1 LIKYPKYKYFYALAD
16 FVILCVSFIASEY
29 IAERIFHKRILAD
42 VDLPTTHLINV
53 VFSLFLIFIFQ
64 NNNLYKINIFLSR
77 SSQLVSIIKSFLY
90 GGLILILI
98 SFFLQ
103 LDIVLGSR
111 TVAVT
116 FLILGISAVTFFR
129 VAVFRPLYSYF
140 TKYRLI
146 KRNVLIVGAG
156 KSGKL
161 LAEKILFE
169 NFYGINI
176 LGFIDN
182 NFAAGDFIFGN
193 IRSLGSINDIK
204 HIGQKTK
211 IDEVII
217 ATDDI
222 DYEKLLQIIDY
233 CQTLHLN
240 VKLSSELFR
249 IIPEKIVTESYSGMP
264 LIDLSEKVN
273 KNINLIFKRS
283 LDFFASITG
292 VVLLS
297 PVLLVIASLIKLSS
311 KGDVFYK
318 QVRIGKAGKKFNLYK
333 FRSMFDIPEGDEEHK
348 KKVHEFILN
357 SAVTSKNFTK
367 IINEKRVT
375 SLGKFLRRTSLDEL
389 PQLFN
394 VIKGDMSLVGPRP
407 CLPYEYEMFD
417 EWHKRRHTVLPGCT
431 GVWQINGRGSVSF
444 KDSIILD
451 LYYVNNVTPWLDLQL
466 IFKTFPV
473 MITGKGAK

>member
-1 LIKYPKYKYFYALAD
+1 
-16 FVILCVSFIASEY
+16 
-29 IAERIFHKRILAD
+29 
-42 VDLPTTHLINV
+42 
-53 VFSLFLIFIFQ
+53 
-64 NNNLYKINIFLSR
+64 
-77 SSQLVSIIKSFLY
+77 
-90 GGLILILI
+90 
-98 SFFLQ
+98 

-116 FLILGISAVTFFR
+116 FLILGISAVTFLR
-129 VAVFRPLYSYF
+129 IVIFRPLYSYF
-140 TKYRLI
+140 TRNKLI

-156 KSGKL
+156 KSGQL

-176 LGFIDN
+176 VGFIDN
-182 NFAAGDFIFGN
+182 ESTAGDFIFGN
-193 IRSLGSINDIK
+193 IRSLGAINDIK
-204 HIGQKTK
+204 KVGEKTK

-222 DYEKLLQIIDY
+222 DYEKLLQIIDH
-233 CQTLHLN
+233 CQVLQLN

-273 KNINLIFKRS
+273 KNFNLIFKRCF
-283 LDFFASITG
+283 DFFCSVIG
-292 VVLLS
+292 IILLS
-297 PVLLVIASLIKLSS
+297 PLLAFIALAIKISS
-311 KGDVFYK
+311 KGSVLYR
-318 QVRIGKAGKKFNLYK
+318 QERIGKEGKKFNLYK
-333 FRSMFDIPEGDEEHK
+333 FRSMTDSSEIDEEHRK
-348 KKVHEFILN
+348 RVHEFILSSSDN
-357 SAVTSKNFTK
+357 GKKFTK
-367 IINEKRVT
+367 IINENRIT
-375 SLGKFLRRTSLDEL
+375 TFGKFLRRTSLDEL

-473 MITGKGAK
+473 MVTGKGAK

>member
-1 LIKYPKYKYFYALAD
+1 VIKYPKYKYFYALAD
-16 FVILCVSFIASEY
+16 FLIVCASFVASEY
-29 IAERIFHKRILAD
+29 ISERVFNKRILAE

-53 VFSLFLIFIFQ
+53 VFSLFIIFIFQ

-77 SSQLVSIIKSFLY
+77 STQLVSIIKSFLY
-90 GGLILILI
+90 SGLILILI

-111 TVAVT
+111 TVAIT
-116 FLILGISAVTFFR
+116 FLILGITAVTFAR
-129 VAVFRPLYSYF
+129 VVIFRPLYFYF
-140 TKYRLI
+140 TRNRLI
-146 KRNVLIVGAG
+146 KRNVIIVGAG
-156 KSGKL
+156 KSGKI

-169 NFYGINI
+169 NFYGINV

-182 NFAAGDFIFGN
+182 ESKAGDFIYGN
-193 IRSLGSINDIK
+193 IQSLGVIPDIK
-204 HIGQKTK
+204 DVCQRNKV
-211 IDEVII
+211 DEVII

-233 CQTLHLN
+233 CNLQQLN
-240 VKLSSELFR
+240 VKLSSELFS

-264 LIDLSEKVN
+264 LIDLSEKMN
-273 KNINLIFKRS
+273 KNINLIFKRAF
-283 LDFFASITG
+283 DFIASTLGI
-292 VVLLS
+292 LFLS
-297 PVLLVIASLIKLSS
+297 PLLIFIAILIKLTS
-311 KGDVFYK
+311 KGKILYC
-318 QVRIGKAGKKFNLYK
+318 QERIGKGGKKFNLYK
-333 FRSMFDIPEGDEEHK
+333 FRSMVDMPESEEEHK
-348 KKVHEFILN
+348 KKVHEFIRN
-357 SAVTSKNFTK
+357 SAVSGTQLTK

-375 SLGKFLRRTSLDEL
+375 PLGRFLRRSSIDEL

-407 CLPYEYEMFD
+407 CLPYEYEVFD
-417 EWHKRRHTVLPGCT
+417 EWHKRRHSVLPGCT

-466 IFKTFPV
+466 IFKTLPV

>member
-1 LIKYPKYKYFYALAD
+1 MIKYPKYKYFYALAD
-16 FVILCVSFIASEY
+16 FFMLCASFIASEY
-29 IAERIFHKRILAD
+29 ISESLFHKKILAD
-42 VDLPTTHLINV
+42 VDLPTTHLINIL
-53 VFSLFLIFIFQ
+53 FSLFLVFIFQ

-116 FLILGISAVTFFR
+116 FLILGISSVTFFR
-129 VAVFRPLYSYF
+129 VVVFKPLYSYF
-140 TKYRLI
+140 TKYQLI

-156 KSGKL
+156 KAGKL

-182 NFAAGDFIFGN
+182 ESTVGEFIYGN
-193 IRSLGSINDIK
+193 IQSLGGINDMK
-204 HIGQKTK
+204 NVCTKNK

-233 CQTLHLN
+233 CNKLHLN
-240 VKLSSELFR
+240 VKLSSELFS

-273 KNINLIFKRS
+273 KNINVIFKRGF
-283 LDFFASITG
+283 DFTASSIG
-292 VVLLS
+292 MVLLF
-297 PVLLVIASLIKLSS
+297 PLLFFVALLVKLTS
-311 KGDVFYK
+311 KGKIFYS
-318 QVRIGKAGKKFNLYK
+318 QERIGKGGKKFNLYK
-333 FRSMFDIPEGDEEHK
+333 FRSMVDFPESDDEHK
-348 KKVHEFILN
+348 KKVHEFIRD
-357 SAVTSKNFTK
+357 SAGTGTLLTK
-367 IINEKRVT
+367 VINEKRVT
-375 SLGKFLRRTSLDEL
+375 SLGRFLRRTSIDEL

-407 CLPYEYEMFD
+407 CLPYEYEVFD
-417 EWHKRRHTVLPGCT
+417 EWHKRRHSVLPGCT

-451 LYYVNNVTPWLDLQL
+451 LYYVNNATPWLDLQL
-466 IFKTFPV
+466 IFKTIPV
-473 MITGKGAK
+473 MVTGKGAK

>member
-1 LIKYPKYKYFYALAD
+1 MIKYPKYKYFYALAD
-16 FVILCVSFIASEY
+16 FIIICSSFIASEY
-29 IAERIFHKRILAD
+29 ISERVFHKRILAD
-42 VDLPTTHLINV
+42 VDLPTTHLINIL
-53 VFSLFLIFIFQ
+53 FSLFFIFIFQ

-77 SSQLVSIIKSFLY
+77 SVQLVSIIKAFLY

-116 FLILGISAVTFFR
+116 FLILGITAVTFFR
-129 VAVFRPLYSYF
+129 VVVFRPLYSYF
-140 TKYRLI
+140 TKNRLI
-146 KRNVLIVGAG
+146 KRIVIIVGAG

-169 NFYGINI
+169 DFYGINI

-182 NFAAGDFIFGN
+182 ESTTGSFVYGN
-193 IRSLGSINDIK
+193 IQSLGGMNDIK
-204 HIGQKTK
+204 NVCQRIKV
-211 IDEVII
+211 DEVII

-222 DYEKLLQIIDY
+222 DYERLLQIIDH
-233 CQTLHLN
+233 CNLLHLN
-240 VKLSSELFR
+240 VKLSSELFS

-273 KNINLIFKRS
+273 KNINLIFKRAF
-283 LDFFASITG
+283 DFTASTIG
-292 VVLLS
+292 LVLLS
-297 PVLLVIASLIKLSS
+297 PLLVFVAIMVKLTS
-311 KGDVFYK
+311 KGSVLYS
-318 QVRIGKAGKKFNLYK
+318 QERIGKNGKKFHLYK
-333 FRSMFDIPEGDEEHK
+333 FRSMVDIPESEEEHK
-348 KKVHEFILN
+348 KKVHEFILSSSTN
-357 SAVTSKNFTK
+357 STQLTK

-375 SLGKFLRRTSLDEL
+375 TLGRFLRRSSIDEL

-407 CLPYEYEMFD
+407 CLPYEYEVFD
-417 EWHKRRHTVLPGCT
+417 EWHKRRQSVLPGCT

-451 LYYVNNVTPWLDLQL
+451 LYYVNNATPWLDLQL
-466 IFKTFPV
+466 IFKTVPV

>member
-16 FVILCVSFIASEY
+16 FFIICACFIASEY
-29 IAERIFHKRILAD
+29 ISERIFHKRILAD

-53 VFSLFLIFIFQ
+53 LFSLFLVFIFQ

-77 SSQLVSIIKSFLY
+77 SSQLIAIIKSFLY

-116 FLILGISAVTFFR
+116 FLIMGIFSITFTR
-129 VAVFRPLYSYF
+129 VVLFRPIYLYF
-140 TKYRLI
+140 TKSRLI
-146 KRNVLIVGAG
+146 KRNVIIVGGG
-156 KSGKL
+156 KSGKI

-169 NFYGINI
+169 DFFGINI

-182 NFAAGDFIFGN
+182 EYHEGDFVFGS
-193 IRSLGSINDIK
+193 IKSLGGINQIK
-204 HIGQKTK
+204 AITEKNK
-211 IDEVII
+211 VDEVII
-217 ATDDI
+217 AIDDI
-222 DYEKLLQIIDY
+222 DYEKLLQFIDY
-233 CQTLHLN
+233 CNMLHLN
-240 VKLSSELFR
+240 VKLSSELFS

-273 KNINLIFKRS
+273 KNINQIFKRS
-283 LDFFASITG
+283 FDFVGAFLGLI
-292 VVLLS
+292 VLS
-297 PVLLVIASLIKLSS
+297 PLMLGIALLVKLTS
-311 KGDVFYK
+311 KGKVLYS
-318 QVRIGKAGKKFNLYK
+318 QERIGKGGKKFKLYK
-333 FRSMFDIPEGDEEHK
+333 FRSMVDIPESEDEHK
-348 KKVHEFILN
+348 MKVDEFIKK
-357 SAVTSKNFTK
+357 SSTSGTHLTK

-375 SLGKFLRRTSLDEL
+375 TIGKFLRKASLDEL
-389 PQLFN
+389 PQFFN
-394 VIKGDMSLVGPRP
+394 VLKGDMSLVGPRP
-407 CLPYEYEMFD
+407 CLPYEYEVFD
-417 EWHKRRHTVLPGCT
+417 EWQKRRHSVLPGCT

-451 LYYVNNVTPWLDLQL
+451 LYYVNNATPWLDMQL

>member
-1 LIKYPKYKYFYALAD
+1 MIKYPKYKYFYAIAD
-16 FVILCVSFIASEY
+16 FLILCASFVASEY
-29 IAERIFHKRILAD
+29 ISERIFHKRILAD

-53 VFSLFLIFIFQ
+53 IFSLFFIFIFQ

-77 SSQLVSIIKSFLY
+77 SSQIVSIIKSFIY

-116 FLILGISAVTFFR
+116 FIMLGISSITFCR
-129 VAVFRPLYSYF
+129 VVILKPLYFYF
-140 TKYRLI
+140 TKYNLI
-146 KRNVLIVGAG
+146 KRNVVIVGSG
-156 KSGKL
+156 KSSKL

-182 NFAAGDFIFGN
+182 ESTSGKFIYGN
-193 IRSLGSINDIK
+193 IRSLGGMNK
-204 HIGQKTK
+204 LEK
-211 IDEVII
+211 IVSNVKVDEIII

-222 DYEKLLQIIDY
+222 DYERLLQIIDY
-233 CQTLHLN
+233 CNTLHLN

-249 IIPEKIVTESYSGMP
+249 IIPEKIVTESYSGIP

-273 KNINLIFKRS
+273 KNINIIFKRGF
-283 LDFFASITG
+283 DVAASVLG
-292 VVLLS
+292 LLVLSPLLLS
-297 PVLLVIASLIKLSS
+297 VSLIIKLTS
-311 KGDVFYK
+311 KGKVLFS
-318 QVRIGKAGKKFNLYK
+318 QERIGKNGKKFNLYK
-333 FRSMFDIPEGDEEHK
+333 FRSMIDVPESEEEHK
-348 KKVHEFILN
+348 KWVRALIKESYENDSVL
-357 SAVTSKNFTK
+357 TK
-367 IINEKRVT
+367 IVNEKRVT
-375 SLGKFLRRTSLDEL
+375 RIGKFLRKTSIDEL

-407 CLPYEYEMFD
+407 CLPYEYEVFD
-417 EWHKRRHTVLPGCT
+417 EWHKRRHSVLPGCT

-451 LYYVNNVTPWLDLQL
+451 LYYVNNATPWLDLQL
-466 IFKTFPV
+466 IIKTFPV
-473 MITGKGAK
+473 MLTGRGAK

>member
-1 LIKYPKYKYFYALAD
+1 MIKYPKYKYFYALAD
-16 FVILCVSFIASEY
+16 FVILCLSFLISEY
-29 IAERIFHKRILAD
+29 TSESVFHKRILAD
-42 VDLPTTHLINV
+42 VDLPTTHLINIL
-53 VFSLFLIFIFQ
+53 FSLFLIFIFQ

-77 SSQLVSIIKSFLY
+77 SSQLVLIIKSFLY

-111 TVAVT
+111 TVAIT
-116 FLILGISAVTFFR
+116 FLIIGISGITFFR
-129 VAVFRPLYSYF
+129 IVIFRPLYSYF
-140 TKYRLI
+140 TRNRLI

-176 LGFIDN
+176 VGFIDN
-182 NFAAGDFIFGN
+182 DFAEGDFIFGS
-193 IRSLGSINDIK
+193 IRSLGSIDNIK
-204 HIGQKTK
+204 NVCLKTK

-222 DYEKLLQIIDY
+222 DYEKMLQIIDH
-233 CQTLHLN
+233 CHLLHLN
-240 VKLSSELFR
+240 VKLSSELFS

-264 LIDLSEKVN
+264 LIDLSEKLN
-273 KNINLIFKRS
+273 KNINLIFKRCFD
-283 LDFFASITG
+283 LIASILG
-292 VVLLS
+292 LIFLS
-297 PVLLVIASLIKLSS
+297 PLLILIAVLIKITSNGNIL
-311 KGDVFYK
+311 YR
-318 QVRIGKAGKKFNLYK
+318 QERIGKEGKKFNLYK
-333 FRSMFDIPEGDEEHK
+333 FRSMVDLLEADDDHK
-348 KKVHEFILN
+348 RKVREFIQSSVLKGPN
-357 SAVTSKNFTK
+357 QTK

-375 SLGKFLRRTSLDEL
+375 SLGRFLRRTSLDEL
-389 PQLFN
+389 PQFFN
-394 VIKGDMSLVGPRP
+394 VVKGDMSLVGPRP
-407 CLPYEYEMFD
+407 CLPYEYEVFD
-417 EWHKRRHTVLPGCT
+417 EWHKRRHSVLPGCT

-466 IFKTFPV
+466 IFKTIPV
-473 MITGKGAK
+473 MLTGKGAK

>member
-1 LIKYPKYKYFYALAD
+1 MIKYPKYKYFYAFAD
-16 FVILCVSFIASEY
+16 FFILCGSFIASEY
-29 IAERIFHKRILAD
+29 ISESIFHKKILAD
-42 VDLPTTHLINV
+42 VDLPTTHLINII
-53 VFSLFLIFIFQ
+53 FSLFLIFIFQ

-116 FLILGISAVTFFR
+116 FLILGISSVTFFR
-129 VAVFRPLYSYF
+129 VVIFRPLYSYS
-140 TKYRLI
+140 TKYQLI

-182 NFAAGDFIFGN
+182 ESSIGDFIYGN
-193 IRSLGSINDIK
+193 IQSLGGINDIK
-204 HIGQKTK
+204 KVCTKNK

-233 CQTLHLN
+233 CNMLHLN
-240 VKLSSELFR
+240 VKLSSELFS

-273 KNINLIFKRS
+273 KNINVIFKRGFDLICS
-283 LDFFASITG
+283 SIG
-292 VVLLS
+292 ILLLS
-297 PVLLVIASLIKLSS
+297 PILLFVAILVRITS
-311 KGDVFYK
+311 KGKVFYS
-318 QVRIGKAGKKFNLYK
+318 QERIGKAGKKFELYK
-333 FRSMFDIPEGDEEHK
+333 FRSMVDIPESEDEHK
-348 KKVHEFILN
+348 RKVDEFILN
-357 SAVTSKNFTK
+357 SSVTGTKLTK

-375 SLGKFLRRTSLDEL
+375 SLGRFLRRTSIDEL

-407 CLPYEYEMFD
+407 CLPYEYEVFD
-417 EWHKRRHTVLPGCT
+417 EWHKRRHSVLPGCT

-451 LYYVNNVTPWLDLQL
+451 LYYVTNATPWLDLQL
-466 IFKTFPV
+466 IFKTIPV
-473 MITGKGAK
+473 MVTGKGAK

>member
-1 LIKYPKYKYFYALAD
+1 MIKYPKYKYFYALAD
-16 FVILCVSFIASEY
+16 FIIVCASFIASEY
-29 IAERIFHKRILAD
+29 IAERLFHKRILAD
-42 VDLPTTHLINV
+42 VDLPTTHLINIL
-53 VFSLFLIFIFQ
+53 FSLFIVFIFQ

-77 SSQLVSIIKSFLY
+77 SNQLVSIIKSFLY

-116 FLILGISAVTFFR
+116 FLLLGITTVTFFR
-129 VAVFRPLYSYF
+129 IVVFRPLYSYF
-140 TKYRLI
+140 TKNRLI
-146 KRNVLIVGAG
+146 KRNVIIVGAG
-156 KSGKL
+156 KSGKI

-169 NFYGINI
+169 DFYGINI

-182 NFAAGDFIFGN
+182 ESTSGDFIHGN
-193 IRSLGSINDIK
+193 IQSLGGINDIK
-204 HIGQKTK
+204 SVCQKNK

-222 DYEKLLQIIDY
+222 DYEKLLQIIDH
-233 CQTLHLN
+233 CNLLHLN
-240 VKLSSELFR
+240 VKLSSELFS

-273 KNINLIFKRS
+273 KNINVIFKRVF
-283 LDFFASITG
+283 DFVSSTIG
-292 VVLLS
+292 IVLLS
-297 PVLLVIASLIKLSS
+297 PLLIFISILIKLTS
-311 KGDVFYK
+311 KGSILYC
-318 QVRIGKAGKKFNLYK
+318 QERIGKGGKKFNLYK
-333 FRSMFDIPEGDEEHK
+333 FRSMVDIPESDEEHK
-348 KKVHEFILN
+348 KKVHEFIRSSSGSNTQL
-357 SAVTSKNFTK
+357 TK

-375 SLGKFLRRTSLDEL
+375 TLGRFLRRSSIDEL

-407 CLPYEYEMFD
+407 CLPYEYEVFD
-417 EWHKRRHTVLPGCT
+417 EWHKRRHSVLPGCT

-451 LYYVNNVTPWLDLQL
+451 LYYVNNATPWLDLQL
-466 IFKTFPV
+466 IFKTVPV